1 MKSGGSRTE
10 DDGHG
15 ADVAGAVPDGLLH
28 PAPRV
33 AALASDVGSVLSL
46 VSEPGLHLP
55 SHLVSASR

>member
-1 MKSGGSRTE
+1 MKSGGSLKK

-15 ADVAGAVPDGLLH
+15 ADVADAAPDGLLH

-33 AALASDVGSVLSL
+33 AALASGGGSVLSL
-46 VSEPGLHLP
+46 VSEPVLHLP